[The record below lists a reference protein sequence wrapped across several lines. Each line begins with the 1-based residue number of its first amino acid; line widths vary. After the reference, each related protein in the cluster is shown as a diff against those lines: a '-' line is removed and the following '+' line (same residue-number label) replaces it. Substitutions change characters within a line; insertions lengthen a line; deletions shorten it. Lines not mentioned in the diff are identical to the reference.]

1 MKRLLR
7 NIPVPKDVSATVIV
21 IYAAYG
27 LVGALTVFEAWREPP
42 TQFYVYDY
50 DAYWYV
56 TGVAMALSGAVGLFG
71 SWSGRWEVER
81 IAVIVIVFAVL
92 AQSVVTFYGLKVFD
106 IQTPFFILTLAGTAG
121 HFLTRWF
128 RISKDYRDPT
138 PAREQVRLEKREYEK
153 ALLRQRNE

>member
-81 IAVIVIVFAVL
+81 IAVIVIMFAVL

-106 IQTPFFILTLAGTAG
+106 IQTPFFIITLAGTAG

>member
-7 NIPVPKDVSATVIV
+7 NIPVPKNVSATVIV
-21 IYAAYG
+21 VYAVYG

-42 TQFYVYDY
+42 TAFYVYNY

-56 TGVAMALSGAVGLFG
+56 TGVAMALSGVVGLIG
-71 SWSGRWEVER
+71 SWSGRWEIER
-81 IAVIVIVFAVL
+81 IAVIVIMFAVL
-92 AQSVVTFYGLKVFD
+92 AQSVVTFYGLKNFD
-106 IQTPFFILTLAGTAG
+106 VQTPFFILSLAGTVG

-138 PAREQVRLEKREYEK
+138 FEREQVRLEKREYEK
-153 ALLRQRNE
+153 ALSKQRNN

>member
-21 IYAAYG
+21 VYAVYG

-42 TQFYVYDY
+42 TPFYTHDF

-56 TGVAMALSGAVGLFG
+56 TGVAMALSGVVGLFG

-81 IAVIVIVFAVL
+81 VAVIVIMFAVL
-92 AQSVVTFYGLKVFD
+92 AQSVVTFYGLKIFGVR
-106 IQTPFFILTLAGTAG
+106 TPFFILTLAGTAG

-153 ALLRQRNE
+153 ALLRQRND